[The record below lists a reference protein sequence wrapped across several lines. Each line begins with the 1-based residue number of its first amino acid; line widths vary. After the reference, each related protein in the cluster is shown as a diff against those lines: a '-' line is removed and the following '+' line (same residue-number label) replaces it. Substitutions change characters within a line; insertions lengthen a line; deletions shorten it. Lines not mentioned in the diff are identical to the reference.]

1 MIQEAQLTIDLNS
14 LAHNYSC
21 LRSKLK
27 EDTSLI
33 AVVKANAYGTN
44 STRIAK
50 ELVKLGTKH
59 FAVAYTAE
67 AVVLREA
74 NIKED
79 IMVFYPQIGQLDRII
94 EHQLEPVL
102 YTLEIIKA
110 FIELLKQKNLKDYP
124 VHIKCNTGLNR
135 IGLSQEDLVFFLTEI
150 EASSM
155 NIKSVYSHLGAS
167 ENPKPCPFTQQQINA
182 FEVVKKTV
190 KKFCSTLPKF
200 HLLNSSGIFNY
211 PEHQLDAIRVGIALY
226 GFANQSEWDLE
237 LQPIVK
243 LSAPI
248 CQIHTLKKGENVG
261 YNQGWEA
268 TKDSRIGIIPI
279 GHADGIGRQY
289 GNGVGKVQI
298 LGQTAPIIGN
308 VCMDMLMIDLGSI
321 DCAVGME
328 VILFDKNTTAAD
340 FAATGNTISYEML
353 TGLNSRIQRVYQ

>member
-14 LAHNYSC
+14 LAHNYTF

-27 EDTSLI
+27 EDTALI
-33 AVVKANAYGTN
+33 AVVKANAYGTE
-44 STRIAK
+44 SKRIAQ
-50 ELVKLGTKH
+50 ELAKLGTMH

-74 NIKED
+74 NIKQS
-79 IMVFYPQIGQLDRII
+79 IMVFYPQLGQLEQII

-110 FIELLKQKNLKDYP
+110 FLLLLKQKNLKDYP

-135 IGLSQEDLVFFLTEI
+135 IGLSQEDLVFFLKEMDKT
-150 EASSM
+150 SM
-155 NIKSVYSHLGAS
+155 KIKSIYSHLGAS
-167 ENPKPCPFTQQQINA
+167 ENPKPCSFTQQQINA
-182 FEVVKKTV
+182 FEIVKQTV
-190 KKFCSTLPKF
+190 KEYCPVLPKF
-200 HLLNSSGIFNY
+200 HLLNSSGVFNY
-211 PEHQLDAIRVGIALY
+211 PEHQLDAVRVGIALY
-226 GFANQSEWDLE
+226 GFANQTEWDLK
-237 LQPIVK
+237 LQPIAK

-248 CQIHTLKKGENVG
+248 CQIHTVKKGENVG

-268 TKDSRIGIIPI
+268 TKDSRVGIIPI

-308 VCMDMLMIDLGSI
+308 VCMDMLMIDLGTI
-321 DCAVGME
+321 RCDVGTE
-328 VILFDKNTTAAD
+328 VILFDKNTTAAA
-340 FAATGNTISYEML
+340 FAATGNTISYEIL
-353 TGLNSRIQRVYQ
+353 TGLNPRIKRVYQ

>member
-27 EDTSLI
+27 EDTALI

-44 STRIAK
+44 STRIAQ

-59 FAVAYTAE
+59 FAVAYTTE
-67 AVVLREA
+67 ALVLREA

-79 IMVFYPQIGQLDRII
+79 IMVFYPQIGQLDSII

-135 IGLSQEDLVFFLTEI
+135 IGLSQDDLVFFLTEI
-150 EASSM
+150 DASSM

-211 PEHQLDAIRVGIALY
+211 PEHQLDASRVGIALY

-237 LQPIVK
+237 LQPIAK

-321 DCAVGME
+321 DCAVGTE

-340 FAATGNTISYEML
+340 FAANGNTISYEML

>member
-27 EDTSLI
+27 EDTALI

-44 STRIAK
+44 STRIAE

-59 FAVAYTAE
+59 FAVAYTPE

-79 IMVFYPQIGQLDRII
+79 IMVFYPQIGQLDSII

-150 EASSM
+150 DASSM

-226 GFANQSEWDLE
+226 GLANQSEWDLE
-237 LQPIVK
+237 LQPIAK

-321 DCAVGME
+321 DCAVGTE

-340 FAATGNTISYEML
+340 FAANGNTISYEML

>member
-14 LAHNYSC
+14 LAHNYGC

-27 EDTSLI
+27 EDTALI

-44 STRIAK
+44 STRIAE

-59 FAVAYTAE
+59 FAVAYTPE

-124 VHIKCNTGLNR
+124 IHIKCNTGLNR

-150 EASSM
+150 DASSM

-226 GFANQSEWDLE
+226 GFANQSEWDIE
-237 LQPIVK
+237 LQPIAK

-321 DCAVGME
+321 DCAVGTE

-340 FAATGNTISYEML
+340 FAATGNTISYEIL

>member
-14 LAHNYSC
+14 LAHNYTC

-27 EDTSLI
+27 EDTALI
-33 AVVKANAYGTN
+33 AVLKANAYGTN
-44 STRIAK
+44 SSRIAE

-67 AVVLREA
+67 AVVLRET

-110 FIELLKQKNLKDYP
+110 FIKLLKQKNLKDYP

-150 EASSM
+150 DASSM

-167 ENPKPCPFTQQQINA
+167 ENPKPCSFTQQQINA

-226 GFANQSEWDLE
+226 GFANQTEWDLE
-237 LQPIVK
+237 LQPIAK

-268 TKDSRIGIIPI
+268 NKDSQIGIIPI

-321 DCAVGME
+321 DCAVGTE

>member
-27 EDTSLI
+27 EDTALI

-44 STRIAK
+44 STRIAQ

-59 FAVAYTAE
+59 FAVAYTTE
-67 AVVLREA
+67 ALVLREA

-79 IMVFYPQIGQLDRII
+79 IMVFYPQIGQLDSII

-150 EASSM
+150 DASSM

-226 GFANQSEWDLE
+226 GLANQSEWDLE
-237 LQPIVK
+237 LQPIAK

-321 DCAVGME
+321 DCAVGTE

-340 FAATGNTISYEML
+340 FAANGNTISYEML

>member
-102 YTLEIIKA
+102 YTLEIVKA

-248 CQIHTLKKGENVG
+248 CQIHTIKKGENVG

>member
-14 LAHNYSC
+14 LAHNYTC

-27 EDTSLI
+27 EDTALI
-33 AVVKANAYGTN
+33 AVLKANAYGTN
-44 STRIAK
+44 SSRIAE

-67 AVVLREA
+67 AVVLRET
-74 NIKED
+74 NIIED

-102 YTLEIIKA
+102 YTIEIIKA
-110 FIELLKQKNLKDYP
+110 FIILLKQKNLKDYP

-135 IGLSQEDLVFFLTEI
+135 IGLSQEDLIFFLTEI
-150 EASSM
+150 DASSM

-226 GFANQSEWDLE
+226 GFANQTEWDLE
-237 LQPIVK
+237 LQPIAK

-268 TKDSRIGIIPI
+268 NKDSQIGIIPI

-321 DCAVGME
+321 DCAVGTE
-328 VILFDKNTTAAD
+328 VILFDKNTTATD

>member
-27 EDTSLI
+27 EDTALI

-44 STRIAK
+44 STRIAE

-59 FAVAYTAE
+59 FAVAYTPE

-124 VHIKCNTGLNR
+124 IHIKCNTGLNR

-150 EASSM
+150 DASSM

-182 FEVVKKTV
+182 FEVIKKTV

-226 GFANQSEWDLE
+226 GFANQSEWDIE
-237 LQPIVK
+237 LQPIAK

-321 DCAVGME
+321 DCAVGTE

-340 FAATGNTISYEML
+340 FAATGNTISYEIL

>member
-14 LAHNYSC
+14 LAHNYTC

-27 EDTSLI
+27 EDTALI
-33 AVVKANAYGTN
+33 AVLKANAYGTN
-44 STRIAK
+44 SSRIAE

-67 AVVLREA
+67 AVVLRET

-110 FIELLKQKNLKDYP
+110 FIKLLKQKNLKDYP

-150 EASSM
+150 DASSM

-226 GFANQSEWDLE
+226 GFANQTEWDLE
-237 LQPIVK
+237 LQPIAK

-268 TKDSRIGIIPI
+268 NKDSQIGIIPI

-321 DCAVGME
+321 DCAVGTE

>member
-27 EDTSLI
+27 EDTALI

-150 EASSM
+150 DASSM

-226 GFANQSEWDLE
+226 GFANQS
-237 LQPIVK
+237 
-243 LSAPI
+243 
-248 CQIHTLKKGENVG
+248 
-261 YNQGWEA
+261 
-268 TKDSRIGIIPI
+268 
-279 GHADGIGRQY
+279 
-289 GNGVGKVQI
+289 
-298 LGQTAPIIGN
+298 
-308 VCMDMLMIDLGSI
+308 
-321 DCAVGME
+321 
-328 VILFDKNTTAAD
+328 
-340 FAATGNTISYEML
+340 
-353 TGLNSRIQRVYQ
+353 